1 MNYRF
6 LYDGYMK
13 PQEIWNRGNNLVATA
28 IVALA
33 GFAFSPE
40 SVLEPEIPF
49 KIDEIFL
56 FWLGI
61 GVIGWY
67 MWGKNKWKHSIVPVL
82 FVWAGLAIKI
92 MAIVI
97 EFKDKEDVGDDF
109 GAVILFVLASVLV
122 TFLYLKAK
130 KIFGK

>member
-1 MNYRF
+1 M
-6 LYDGYMK
+6 
-13 PQEIWNRGNNLVATA
+13 VATA

-49 KIDEIFL
+49 KIDEILL

-61 GVIGWY
+61 GAIGWY
-67 MWGKNKWKHSIVPVL
+67 LWGKNKWKHSIVPVL
-82 FVWAGLAIKI
+82 FVWGGLAIKI

-97 EFKDKEDVGDDF
+97 ELKDKEDVGDDF
-109 GAVILFVLASVLV
+109 GALILFILATALV
-122 TFLYLKAK
+122 TFLYLRAK
-130 KIFGK
+130 RVFTK

>member
-1 MNYRF
+1 MTPKE
-6 LYDGYMK
+6 M
-13 PQEIWNRGNNLVATA
+13 WNRGNNLVAVA

-49 KIDEIFL
+49 KIDEILL
-56 FWLGI
+56 FWLGV
-61 GVIGWY
+61 GAIGWY
-67 MWGKNKWKHSIVPVL
+67 VWGKNKWKRSIVPVL

-92 MAIVI
+92 MAVVI

-109 GAVILFVLASVLV
+109 GALILFILATALV
-122 TFLYLKAK
+122 TFLYLRAK
-130 KIFGK
+130 KVFAK